1 MSSHGLT
8 TALTLYRS
16 GTITLATAAARAG
29 LSEAEFRAALHRRGI
44 DVRERDVDAPDV
56 AETNRSARA
65 D

>member
-16 GTITLATAAARAG
+16 GTLTLSTAAARAG
-29 LSEAEFRAALHRRGI
+29 LSEAEFRTALHRRGI
-44 DVRERDVDAPDV
+44 DVRETE
-56 AETNRSARA
+56 AETPDLAETSRSARA